1 MQKDMLNNWTMLL
14 YIGFAIY
21 TLYICNS
28 SKKYKMRK
36 HFELVLSNTN
46 VHSKQ
51 VHNDQRGLV

>member
-36 HFELVLSNTN
+36 HFELVLNNTN

-51 VHNDQRGLV
+51 VHNG